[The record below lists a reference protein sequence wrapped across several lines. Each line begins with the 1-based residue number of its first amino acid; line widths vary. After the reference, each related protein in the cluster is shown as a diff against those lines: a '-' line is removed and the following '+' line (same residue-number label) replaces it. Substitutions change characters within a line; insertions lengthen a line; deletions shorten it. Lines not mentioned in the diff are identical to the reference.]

1 MIILKIIPYPDNSG
15 FEATWLEQIKS
26 PDVEIPAKEA
36 VFDTEGN
43 EISPAE
49 LARTEPGVETETQV
63 WCQSY
68 HPTQTQMFREKAM
81 EFGTSVAEH
90 ETMLA
95 SIEAAYVPP
104 PPEPVQVPQV
114 ITALQGLLALG
125 KAEMSS
131 YYETWAN
138 APDRTFAQKAFI
150 NKAMTWRRDDPTL
163 DAAATDLGLTAEQ
176 VDNLFILA
184 VTL

>member
-15 FEATWLEQIKS
+15 FEATWLEQIKC

-36 VFDTEGN
+36 VIDPEGN

-49 LARTEPGVETETQV
+49 PERTEPGAVTETQV

-68 HPTQTQMFREKAM
+68 HPTQVQMFRDKAI

-90 ETMLA
+90 ETMLV

-104 PPEPVQVPQV
+104 APEPVQVPQV
-114 ITALQGLLALG
+114 IGALQGLLALDQAG
-125 KAEMSS
+125 MSS

-138 APDRTFAQKAFI
+138 APERTFAQKAFI
-150 NKAMTWRRDDPTL
+150 NKATTWKRDDPTL
-163 DAAATDLGLTAEQ
+163 NTAAVDLGLTTEQ

-184 VTL
+184 SSL